1 MSFTGNKGK
10 TAVRHGDKDG
20 WINFLVSHG
29 FDPQI
34 TEANQSDLKN
44 LSRADRYYGF
54 LVPDSQ
60 ILLIDSINTESKN
73 KVIKYWL
80 IMI

>member
-1 MSFTGNKGK
+1 MLFAKNQGK
-10 TAVRHGDKDG
+10 TAVRHGDKEG
-20 WINFLVSHG
+20 WIDFLRNQG

-34 TEANQSDLKN
+34 TEASQSDLKN

-54 LVPDSQ
+54 LVPDTQ
-60 ILLIDSINTESKN
+60 ILLIDSMEVERQK
-73 KVIKYWL
+73 KVIQYWL